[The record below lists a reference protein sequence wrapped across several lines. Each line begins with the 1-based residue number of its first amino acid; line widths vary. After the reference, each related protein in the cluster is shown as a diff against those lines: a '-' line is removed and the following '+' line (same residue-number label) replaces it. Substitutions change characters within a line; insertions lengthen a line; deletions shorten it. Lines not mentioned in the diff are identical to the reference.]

1 MRRIKL
7 VLAAI
12 AIMVMAFVAMSGTAV
27 AHDWDDWNGN
37 WNGSWNNC
45 SWNCNGWNNN
55 WNTNWNNNWWWWNN
69 PWRWNNNF
77 NNCLFLP
84 AVTIC

>member
-1 MRRIKL
+1 MRRIKM
-7 VLAAI
+7 VLAAL
-12 AIMVMAFVAMSGTAV
+12 AVMVVSFLSMSGPAV
-27 AHDWDDWNGN
+27 ARDWDDWNGN

-55 WNTNWNNNWWWWNN
+55 WWWNTGWNNNWW
-69 PWRWNNNF
+69 WNNNF